1 MHFTVFW
8 RCAPQTGLASPGLVP
23 LRDNRRLNISIWPHS
38 GGARL
43 RLASPAA
50 FGWWKHLVS
59 KISVLSRSDHTC
71 GHFRWHLF
79 PSILHSFGRWVGR
92 WEIWCPRFIFPL
104 RAALCAIFDIFK
116 CHMTML
122 HSCRLLQIIVLGST
136 DTRVRHLRITFKLPC
151 ASLAPGIDYR
161 KVLDI

>member
-1 MHFTVFW
+1 MRASDW
-8 RCAPQTGLASPGLVP
+8 PGLARISPFEETIDDLTSAFDHILEVRASGWLRQPRLV
-23 LRDNRRLNISIWPHS
+23 DESIWCP
-38 GGARL
+38 R
-43 RLASPAA
+43 
-50 FGWWKHLVS
+50 
-59 KISVLSRSDHTC
+59 
-71 GHFRWHLF
+71 F
-79 PSILHSFGRWVGR
+79 PSLAEVTTRVVTSVGTSFLQFLHSFGRWVGR
-92 WEIWCPRFIFPL
+92 WEIWCPRSIFPL
-104 RAALCAIFDIFK
+104 RAALWTIFDIFK